1 MTAPK
6 KKRVVRKVSDPL
18 KEPLLPGLLPKPG
31 RPKKFVRKVP
41 SEALECQRL
50 IDYLRA
56 RNIRFAHVPNEA
68 TSRTQRIKN
77 ARMGA
82 SAGVP
87 DYLILLPSITLW
99 IEMKK
104 QKGGRVSAEQA
115 AWCDALNKQPGQL
128 AVVCHGFEQA
138 KAVVE
143 ANL

>member
-1 MTAPK
+1 MLFDEQAGRYRNAEKMNVKKK
-6 KKRVVRKVSDPL
+6 KKRVA
-18 KEPLLPGLLPKPG
+18 
-31 RPKKFVRKVP
+31 RKVP

-82 SAGVP
+82 SAGIP
-87 DYLILLPSITLW
+87 DYLILLPTVTLW

-104 QKGGRVSAEQA
+104 QKGGRVSEQQR
-115 AWCDALNKQPGQL
+115 AWIDALNAQAGQF
-128 AVVCHGFEQA
+128 AVVCNGFEEA
-138 KAVVE
+138 RDVVE
-143 ANL
+143 RFK